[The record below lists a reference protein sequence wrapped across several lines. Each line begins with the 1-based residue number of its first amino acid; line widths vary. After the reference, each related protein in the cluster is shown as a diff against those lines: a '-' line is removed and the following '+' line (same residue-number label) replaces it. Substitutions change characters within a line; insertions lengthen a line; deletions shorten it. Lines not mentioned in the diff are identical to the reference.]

1 MPSAVPA
8 PARRVVVPYGGAAFD
23 RLWGGDM
30 SPPYR
35 VIIRGIEMSFG
46 NLYFVFGFLPASL
59 LFYFI
64 APHRM
69 KNTVL
74 LLCSLV
80 FFAWGEPTYLLLL
93 ALSVAFNYFTGRE
106 LDLLLRAE
114 KKGVARFVLSCSVVL
129 NLLLLCFFKYG
140 AELLGGRALP
150 MPIGISFFTFS
161 LLSFLFDIYRGRAPA
176 AKNIIDFGLFVTFFP
191 KLVSGPIVRYAEMEA
206 QLRDHPFTWEKFGG
220 GARLFLIGLSKKVL
234 LANTLGATFYALS
247 ALPAASL
254 SAAGAW
260 LCAIAYSL
268 MLYFDFGGYSDM
280 AIGLAGLFGFEF
292 QKNFDYP
299 YLSGTVA
306 DFWRRWHISLGAWF
320 REYVYIPLGGSRRGN
335 FRTALNL
342 MVVWLLTGVWH
353 GTGACFLLWGVYYG
367 VLLVL
372 EKLILRRLLERFP
385 KVLRHMLTLLCVVI
399 GWVFFF
405 SPSPQAAFT
414 LLGRMFGTGKLL
426 DAAAKYEWTAAWRI
440 VLLAVL
446 ACLPIGAHIGRCL
459 TQRGRAWIPLSLVY
473 YAALLL
479 LCIAG
484 MMNDT
489 YSAFLYFQF

>member
-1 MPSAVPA
+1 
-8 PARRVVVPYGGAAFD
+8 
-23 RLWGGDM
+23 
-30 SPPYR
+30 
-35 VIIRGIEMSFG
+35 MSFG
-46 NLYFVFGFLPASL
+46 NLYFVFGFLPVSL
-59 LFYFI
+59 LLYFFV
-64 APHRM
+64 PRRL
-69 KNTVL
+69 KNAAL

-93 ALSVAFNYFTGRE
+93 ALSVGFNYFTGRE
-106 LDLLLRAE
+106 LALLKRAE
-114 KKGVARFVLSCSVVL
+114 KRIAARLVLTCSVIL

-176 AKNIIDFGLFVTFFP
+176 AKNIIDFGLYVTFFP

-206 QLRDHPFTWEKFGG
+206 QLREHPFSWEKFGG
-220 GARLFLIGLSKKVL
+220 GARQFLIGLAKKIL
-234 LANTLGATFYALS
+234 IANTLGTTFYALS
-247 ALPAASL
+247 ALPVTSL

-260 LCAIAYSL
+260 LCAISYSL

-280 AIGLAGLFGFEF
+280 AIGLAGMFGFALE
-292 QKNFDYP
+292 KNFDYP

-306 DFWRRWHISLGAWF
+306 EFWRRWHISLGAWF
-320 REYVYIPLGGSRRGN
+320 REYVYIPLGGSRRGSL
-335 FRTALNL
+335 RTALNL
-342 MVVWLLTGVWH
+342 MVVWLLTGIWH

-367 VLLVL
+367 VLLLL
-372 EKLILRRLLERFP
+372 EKLILRR
-385 KVLRHMLTLLCVVI
+385 VLNKLPDAVRHVLTLLCVVI

-405 SPSPQAAFT
+405 SPSPRAAFA
-414 LLGRMFGTGKLL
+414 LLGRMFGTGTFL
-426 DAAAKYEWTAAWRI
+426 DAAAKYYWSAAWRVI
-440 VLLAVL
+440 LLAVF
-446 ACLPIGAHIGRCL
+446 ACLPVGARFGRSL
-459 TQRGRAWIPLSLVY
+459 LRRGRAWIPLSIVY

>member
-30 SPPYR
+30 SPPYG

-93 ALSVAFNYFTGRE
+93 ALSVAFNFFTGRE

-161 LLSFLFDIYRGRAPA
+161 LLSFLFDIYRGKAAA

-372 EKLILRRLLERFP
+372 EKLILRRLLEHFP

-426 DAAAKYEWTAAWRI
+426 DATAKYEWTAAWRI

>member
-1 MPSAVPA
+1 
-8 PARRVVVPYGGAAFD
+8 
-23 RLWGGDM
+23 
-30 SPPYR
+30 
-35 VIIRGIEMSFG
+35 MSFG
-46 NLYFVFGFLPASL
+46 NLYFVFGFLPVSL
-59 LFYFI
+59 LLYFI
-64 APHRM
+64 APSRI
-69 KNTVL
+69 KNVVL

-93 ALSVAFNYFTGRE
+93 ALSVGFNYFTGRE
-106 LDLLLRAE
+106 LALLLRAE
-114 KKGVARFVLSCSVVL
+114 KKGAARFVLTCSVIL

-176 AKNIIDFGLFVTFFP
+176 AKNIIDFGLYVTFFP

-206 QLRDHPFTWEKFGG
+206 QLREHPFSWEKFGS
-220 GARLFLIGLSKKVL
+220 GARQFLIGLAKKVL
-234 LANTLGATFYALS
+234 IANTLGTTFYALS
-247 ALPAASL
+247 ALPVTSL

-260 LCAIAYSL
+260 LCAISYSL

-280 AIGLAGLFGFEF
+280 AIGLAGMFGFALE
-292 QKNFDYP
+292 KNFDYP

-306 DFWRRWHISLGAWF
+306 EFWRRWHISLGTWF
-320 REYVYIPLGGSRRGN
+320 REYVYIPLGGSRCGSL
-335 FRTALNL
+335 RTALNL
-342 MVVWLLTGVWH
+342 MAVWLLTGIWH

-372 EKLILRRLLERFP
+372 EKLILRRVLN
-385 KVLRHMLTLLCVVI
+385 KVPDAVRHVLTLLCVVI

-405 SPSPQAAFT
+405 SPSPQAAFAM
-414 LLGRMFGTGKLL
+414 LGRMFGTGKLL
-426 DAAAKYEWTAAWRI
+426 DTAAKYYWSAAWRVI
-440 VLLAVL
+440 LLAVF
-446 ACLPIGAHIGRCL
+446 ACLPVGARFGRSL
-459 TQRGRAWIPLSLVY
+459 LRRGRAWIPLSIVY
-473 YAALLL
+473 YAVLLL

>member
-1 MPSAVPA
+1 
-8 PARRVVVPYGGAAFD
+8 
-23 RLWGGDM
+23 
-30 SPPYR
+30 
-35 VIIRGIEMSFG
+35 MSFG
-46 NLYFVFGFLPASL
+46 NLYFVFGFLPVSL
-59 LFYFI
+59 LLYFI
-64 APHRM
+64 APSRI
-69 KNTVL
+69 KNVVL

-93 ALSVAFNYFTGRE
+93 ALSVGFNYFTGRE
-106 LDLLLRAE
+106 LALLLRAE
-114 KKGVARFVLSCSVVL
+114 KKGAARFVLTCSVIL

-176 AKNIIDFGLFVTFFP
+176 AKNIIDFGLYVTFFP

-206 QLRDHPFTWEKFGG
+206 QLREHPFSWEKFGS
-220 GARLFLIGLSKKVL
+220 GARQFLIGLAKKVL
-234 LANTLGATFYALS
+234 IANTLGTTFYALS
-247 ALPAASL
+247 ALSVTSL

-260 LCAIAYSL
+260 LCAISYSL

-280 AIGLAGLFGFEF
+280 AIGLAGMFGFALE
-292 QKNFDYP
+292 KNFDYP

-306 DFWRRWHISLGAWF
+306 EFWRRWHISLGTWF
-320 REYVYIPLGGSRRGN
+320 REYVYIPLGGSRCGSL
-335 FRTALNL
+335 RTALNL
-342 MVVWLLTGVWH
+342 MVVWLLTGIWH

-372 EKLILRRLLERFP
+372 EKLILRRVLN
-385 KVLRHMLTLLCVVI
+385 KVPDAVCHILTLLCVVI

-405 SPSPQAAFT
+405 SPSPQAAFAM
-414 LLGRMFGTGKLL
+414 LGRMFGTGKLL
-426 DAAAKYEWTAAWRI
+426 DTAAKYYWSAAWRVI
-440 VLLAVL
+440 LLAVF
-446 ACLPIGAHIGRCL
+446 ACLPVGARFGRSL
-459 TQRGRAWIPLSLVY
+459 LRRGRAWIPLSIVY
-473 YAALLL
+473 YAVLLL

>member
-1 MPSAVPA
+1 
-8 PARRVVVPYGGAAFD
+8 
-23 RLWGGDM
+23 
-30 SPPYR
+30 
-35 VIIRGIEMSFG
+35 MSFG
-46 NLYFVFGFLPASL
+46 NLYFVFGFLPVSL
-59 LFYFI
+59 LLYFI
-64 APHRM
+64 APSRI
-69 KNTVL
+69 KNVVL

-93 ALSVAFNYFTGRE
+93 ALSVGFNYFTGRE
-106 LDLLLRAE
+106 LALLLRAE
-114 KKGVARFVLSCSVVL
+114 KKGAARFVLTCSVIL

-176 AKNIIDFGLFVTFFP
+176 AKNIIDFGLYVTFFP

-206 QLRDHPFTWEKFGG
+206 QLREHPFSWEKFGS
-220 GARLFLIGLSKKVL
+220 GARQFLIGLAKKVL
-234 LANTLGATFYALS
+234 IANTLGTTFYALS
-247 ALPAASL
+247 ALSVTSL

-260 LCAIAYSL
+260 LCAISYSL

-280 AIGLAGLFGFEF
+280 AIGLAGMFGFALE
-292 QKNFDYP
+292 KNFDYP

-306 DFWRRWHISLGAWF
+306 EFWRRWHISLGTWF
-320 REYVYIPLGGSRRGN
+320 REYVYIPLGGSRCGSL
-335 FRTALNL
+335 RTALNL
-342 MVVWLLTGVWH
+342 MVVWLLTGIWH

-372 EKLILRRLLERFP
+372 EKLILRRVLN
-385 KVLRHMLTLLCVVI
+385 KVPDAVRHILTLLCVVI

-405 SPSPQAAFT
+405 SPSPQAAFAM
-414 LLGRMFGTGKLL
+414 LGRMFGTGKLL
-426 DAAAKYEWTAAWRI
+426 DTAAKYYWSAAWRVI
-440 VLLAVL
+440 LLAVF
-446 ACLPIGAHIGRCL
+446 ACMPVGARFCRSL
-459 TQRGRAWIPLSLVY
+459 LRRGRAWIPLSFVY
-473 YAALLL
+473 YAVLLL

>member
-1 MPSAVPA
+1 
-8 PARRVVVPYGGAAFD
+8 
-23 RLWGGDM
+23 
-30 SPPYR
+30 
-35 VIIRGIEMSFG
+35 MSFG
-46 NLYFVFGFLPASL
+46 NLYFVFGFLPVSL
-59 LFYFI
+59 LLYFI
-64 APHRM
+64 APSRI
-69 KNTVL
+69 KNVVL

-93 ALSVAFNYFTGRE
+93 ALSVGFNYFTGRE
-106 LDLLLRAE
+106 LALLLRAE
-114 KKGVARFVLSCSVVL
+114 KKGAARFVLTCSVIL

-176 AKNIIDFGLFVTFFP
+176 AKNIIDFGLYVTFFP

-206 QLRDHPFTWEKFGG
+206 QLREHPFSWEKFGS
-220 GARLFLIGLSKKVL
+220 GARQFLIGLAKKVL
-234 LANTLGATFYALS
+234 IANTLGTTFYALS
-247 ALPAASL
+247 ALSVTSL

-260 LCAIAYSL
+260 LCAISYSL

-280 AIGLAGLFGFEF
+280 AIGLAGMFGFALE
-292 QKNFDYP
+292 KNFDYP

-306 DFWRRWHISLGAWF
+306 EFWRRWHISLGAWF
-320 REYVYIPLGGSRRGN
+320 REYVYIPLGGSRRGSL
-335 FRTALNL
+335 RTALNL
-342 MVVWLLTGVWH
+342 MVVWLLTGIWH

-367 VLLVL
+367 VLLLL
-372 EKLILRRLLERFP
+372 EKLILRR
-385 KVLRHMLTLLCVVI
+385 VLNKLPDAVRHVLTLLCVVI

-405 SPSPQAAFT
+405 SPSPRAAFA
-414 LLGRMFGTGKLL
+414 LLGRMFGTGTFL
-426 DAAAKYEWTAAWRI
+426 DAAAKYYWSAAWRVI
-440 VLLAVL
+440 LLAVF
-446 ACLPIGAHIGRCL
+446 ACLPVGARFGRSL
-459 TQRGRAWIPLSLVY
+459 LRRGRAWIPLSIVY

>member
-30 SPPYR
+30 SPPYG

-161 LLSFLFDIYRGRAPA
+161 LLSFLFDIYRGKAPA

-280 AIGLAGLFGFEF
+280 AIGLAGLFGFAF

-306 DFWRRWHISLGAWF
+306 DFWRRWHISLGTWF

-372 EKLILRRLLERFP
+372 EKLILRRLLEHFP

-446 ACLPIGAHIGRCL
+446 ACLPIGAHIGRRL

>member
-1 MPSAVPA
+1 M
-8 PARRVVVPYGGAAFD
+8 
-23 RLWGGDM
+23 
-30 SPPYR
+30 
-35 VIIRGIEMSFG
+35 EMSFG
-46 NLYFVFGFLPASL
+46 NLYFVFGFLPVSL
-59 LFYFI
+59 LLYFI
-64 APHRM
+64 APRRI
-69 KNTVL
+69 KNAVL

-93 ALSVAFNYFTGRE
+93 ALSVCFHYFTGRE
-106 LDLLLRAE
+106 LDILLRAE
-114 KKGVARFVLSCSVVL
+114 KKGAARFVLTCSVVL

-140 AELLGGRALP
+140 AELLGGRVLP

-161 LLSFLFDIYRGRAPA
+161 LLSFLFDIYRGKAPA
-176 AKNIIDFGLFVTFFP
+176 ARNIIDFGLFVTFFP

-206 QLRDHPFTWEKFGG
+206 QLRDHPFSWERFGG
-220 GARLFLIGLSKKVL
+220 GARLFLIGLSKKIL

-247 ALPAASL
+247 ALPADSL

-260 LCAIAYSL
+260 LCAICYSL

-280 AIGLAGLFGFEF
+280 AIGLAGMFGFRIER
-292 QKNFDYP
+292 NFSYP

-306 DFWRRWHISLGAWF
+306 EFWRRWHISLGAWF
-320 REYVYIPLGGSRRGN
+320 REYVYIPLGGSRRGSL
-335 FRTALNL
+335 RTALNL
-342 MVVWLLTGVWH
+342 MVVWLLTGIWH

-372 EKLILRRLLERFP
+372 EKLLLRRLLEHLP
-385 KVLRHMLTLLCVVI
+385 GVVRHALTLLCVVI

-414 LLGRMFGTGKLL
+414 LLGRMFGTGKFL
-426 DAAAKYEWTAAWRI
+426 DATAKYYWSGAWRI
-440 VLLAVL
+440 VLLSVL
-446 ACLPIGAHIGRCL
+446 ACLPIGANLAGRL
-459 TQRGRAWIPLSLVY
+459 TRRGRAWIPLSLVY

>member
-30 SPPYR
+30 SPPYG

-69 KNTVL
+69 KNAVL

-93 ALSVAFNYFTGRE
+93 ALSVAFNFFTGRE

-161 LLSFLFDIYRGRAPA
+161 LLSFLFDIYRGKAAA

-372 EKLILRRLLERFP
+372 EKLILRRLLEHFP

-426 DAAAKYEWTAAWRI
+426 DATAKYEWTAAWRI

>member
-1 MPSAVPA
+1 
-8 PARRVVVPYGGAAFD
+8 
-23 RLWGGDM
+23 M

-35 VIIRGIEMSFG
+35 VIIRGMEMSFG
-46 NLYFVFGFLPASL
+46 NLYFVFGFLPISL
-59 LFYFI
+59 LLYVI
-64 APHRM
+64 APHRI
-69 KNTVL
+69 KNAVL

-80 FFAWGEPTYLLLL
+80 FFAWGEPSYLLLL

-106 LDLLLRAE
+106 LGLLQRAQ
-114 KKGVARFVLSCSVVL
+114 KKGAARCVLTCSVVL

-140 AELLGGRALP
+140 AALLGGRNLP

-161 LLSFLFDIYRGRAPA
+161 LLSFLFDIYRGKAPA
-176 AKNIIDFGLFVTFFP
+176 AKNIIDFGLYVTFFP

-206 QLRDHPFTWEKFGG
+206 QLRDHPFSWERFGG
-220 GARLFLIGLSKKVL
+220 GARLFLIGLAKKVL
-234 LANTLGATFYALS
+234 IANTLGTTFYALS

-260 LCAIAYSL
+260 LCAICYSL

-280 AIGLAGLFGFEF
+280 AIGLAGIFGFKVE
-292 QKNFDYP
+292 KNFDYP

-306 DFWRRWHISLGAWF
+306 EFWRRWHISLGAWF
-320 REYVYIPLGGSRRGN
+320 REDVYIPLGGSRRGSL
-335 FRTALNL
+335 RTALNL
-342 MVVWLLTGVWH
+342 MTVGLLTGMWQ
-353 GTGACFLLWGVYYG
+353 GSGACFLLWRVYYG

-372 EKLILRRLLERFP
+372 VRLVLRRLLEHVP
-385 KVLRHMLTLLCVVI
+385 NVVRHLLTLLCVVI

-426 DAAAKYEWTAAWRI
+426 DATAKYYWSGAWRV
-440 VLLAVL
+440 VLLAVF
-446 ACLPIGAHIGRCL
+446 ACLPIGANLGRRL

-473 YAALLL
+473 FAALLL

>member
-1 MPSAVPA
+1 
-8 PARRVVVPYGGAAFD
+8 
-23 RLWGGDM
+23 
-30 SPPYR
+30 
-35 VIIRGIEMSFG
+35 MSFG
-46 NLYFVFGFLPASL
+46 NLYFVFGFLPVSL
-59 LFYFI
+59 LLYFI
-64 APHRM
+64 APSRI
-69 KNTVL
+69 KNVVL

-93 ALSVAFNYFTGRE
+93 ALSVGFNYFTGRE
-106 LDLLLRAE
+106 LALLLRAE
-114 KKGVARFVLSCSVVL
+114 KKGAARFVLTCSVIL

-161 LLSFLFDIYRGRAPA
+161 LLSFLIDISRGRAPA
-176 AKNIIDFGLFVTFFP
+176 AKNIIDFGLYVTFFP

-206 QLRDHPFTWEKFGG
+206 QLREHPFSWEKFGS
-220 GARLFLIGLSKKVL
+220 GARQFLIGLAKKVL
-234 LANTLGATFYALS
+234 IANTLGTTFYALS
-247 ALPAASL
+247 ALSVTSL

-260 LCAIAYSL
+260 LCAISYSL

-280 AIGLAGLFGFEF
+280 AIGLAGMFGFALE
-292 QKNFDYP
+292 KNFDYP

-306 DFWRRWHISLGAWF
+306 EFWRRWHISLGTWF
-320 REYVYIPLGGSRRGN
+320 REYVYIPLGGSRCGSL
-335 FRTALNL
+335 RTALNL
-342 MVVWLLTGVWH
+342 MVVWLLTGIWH

-372 EKLILRRLLERFP
+372 EKLILRRVLN
-385 KVLRHMLTLLCVVI
+385 KVPDAVRHILTLLCVVI

-405 SPSPQAAFT
+405 SPSPQAAFAM
-414 LLGRMFGTGKLL
+414 LGRMFGTGKLL
-426 DAAAKYEWTAAWRI
+426 DTAAKYYWSAAWRVI
-440 VLLAVL
+440 LLAVF
-446 ACLPIGAHIGRCL
+446 ACLPVGARFGRSL
-459 TQRGRAWIPLSLVY
+459 LRRGRAWIPLSIVY
-473 YAALLL
+473 YAVLLL

>member
-1 MPSAVPA
+1 
-8 PARRVVVPYGGAAFD
+8 
-23 RLWGGDM
+23 M
-30 SPPYR
+30 SPPYG

-93 ALSVAFNYFTGRE
+93 ALSVAFNFFTGRE

-161 LLSFLFDIYRGRAPA
+161 LLSFLFDIYRGKAAA

-372 EKLILRRLLERFP
+372 EKLILRRLLEHFP

-426 DAAAKYEWTAAWRI
+426 DATAKYEWTAAWRI

>member
-1 MPSAVPA
+1 
-8 PARRVVVPYGGAAFD
+8 
-23 RLWGGDM
+23 
-30 SPPYR
+30 
-35 VIIRGIEMSFG
+35 MSFG
-46 NLYFVFGFLPASL
+46 NLYFVFGFLPVSL
-59 LFYFI
+59 LLYFI
-64 APHRM
+64 APRRI
-69 KNTVL
+69 KNVVL

-93 ALSVAFNYFTGRE
+93 ALSLGFNYFTGRE
-106 LDLLLRAE
+106 LALLLRAE
-114 KKGVARFVLSCSVVL
+114 KKGAARFVLTCSVIL

-176 AKNIIDFGLFVTFFP
+176 AKNIIDFGLYVTFFP

-206 QLRDHPFTWEKFGG
+206 QLREHPFSWEKFGG
-220 GARLFLIGLSKKVL
+220 GARQFLIGLAKKVL
-234 LANTLGATFYALS
+234 IANTLGTTFYALS
-247 ALPAASL
+247 ALPVTSL

-260 LCAIAYSL
+260 LCAISYSL

-280 AIGLAGLFGFEF
+280 AIGLAGMFGFALE
-292 QKNFDYP
+292 KNFDYP

-306 DFWRRWHISLGAWF
+306 ECWRRWHISLGTWF
-320 REYVYIPLGGSRRGN
+320 REYVYIPLGGSRRGSL
-335 FRTALNL
+335 RTALNL
-342 MVVWLLTGVWH
+342 MVVWLLTGIWH
-353 GTGACFLLWGVYYG
+353 GTGASFLLWGVYYG

-372 EKLILRRLLERFP
+372 EKLILRRVLN
-385 KVLRHMLTLLCVVI
+385 KVPDAVRHVLTLLCIVI

-405 SPSPQAAFT
+405 SPSPQAAFAM
-414 LLGRMFGTGKLL
+414 LGRMFGTGKLI
-426 DAAAKYEWTAAWRI
+426 DTAAKYYWSAAWRVI
-440 VLLAVL
+440 LLAVF
-446 ACLPIGAHIGRCL
+446 ACLPVGARFGRSL
-459 TQRGRAWIPLSLVY
+459 LRRGRAWIPLSIVY
-473 YAALLL
+473 YAVLLL

>member
-1 MPSAVPA
+1 
-8 PARRVVVPYGGAAFD
+8 
-23 RLWGGDM
+23 
-30 SPPYR
+30 
-35 VIIRGIEMSFG
+35 MSFG
-46 NLYFVFGFLPASL
+46 NLYFVFGFLPVSL
-59 LFYFI
+59 LLYFI
-64 APHRM
+64 APSRI
-69 KNTVL
+69 KNVVL

-93 ALSVAFNYFTGRE
+93 ALSVGFNYFTGRE
-106 LDLLLRAE
+106 LALLLRAE
-114 KKGVARFVLSCSVVL
+114 KKGAARFVLTCSVIL

-176 AKNIIDFGLFVTFFP
+176 AKNIIDFGLYVTFFP

-206 QLRDHPFTWEKFGG
+206 QLREHPFSWEKFGS
-220 GARLFLIGLSKKVL
+220 GARQFLIGLAKKVL
-234 LANTLGATFYALS
+234 IANTLGTTFYALS
-247 ALPAASL
+247 ALPVTSL

-260 LCAIAYSL
+260 LCAISYSL

-280 AIGLAGLFGFEF
+280 AIGLAGMFGFALE
-292 QKNFDYP
+292 KNFDYP

-306 DFWRRWHISLGAWF
+306 EFWRRWHISLGTWF
-320 REYVYIPLGGSRRGN
+320 REYVYIPLGGSRCGSL
-335 FRTALNL
+335 RTALNL
-342 MVVWLLTGVWH
+342 MVVWLLTGIWH
-353 GTGACFLLWGVYYG
+353 GTGASFLLWGVYYG

-372 EKLILRRLLERFP
+372 EKLILRRVLN
-385 KVLRHMLTLLCVVI
+385 KVPDAVRHVLTLLCVVI

-405 SPSPQAAFT
+405 SPSPQAAFA
-414 LLGRMFGTGKLL
+414 LLGRMFGTGAFL
-426 DAAAKYEWTAAWRI
+426 DAAAKYYWSAAWRVI
-440 VLLAVL
+440 LLAVF
-446 ACLPIGAHIGRCL
+446 ACLPVGARFGRSL
-459 TQRGRAWIPLSLVY
+459 LRRGRAWIPLSIVY